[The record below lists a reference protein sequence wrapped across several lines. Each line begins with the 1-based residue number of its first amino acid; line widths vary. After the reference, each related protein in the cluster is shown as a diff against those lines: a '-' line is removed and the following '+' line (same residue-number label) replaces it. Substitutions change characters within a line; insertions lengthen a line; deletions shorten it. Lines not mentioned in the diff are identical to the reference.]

1 MSTPH
6 DASQPSE
13 TPPEFVAQDQVHSFV
28 RKLSFGTLLFRGI
41 FALIIGVLMLL
52 APAILAPALGTL
64 AAVFIGVGLVVY
76 SVAEFVDAHRER
88 KADEPGWGWIV
99 ATGIISLL
107 LGLLFIV
114 FPLISGSVL
123 LLVASWIIVAAVLL
137 RGIFVIA
144 SRYTG
149 GWSTLLGVLVLI
161 AGLVLGVLL
170 LVQPGTTII
179 SLVWVLGLFAIVS
192 GIISLVLAFRVRKIL
207 KDAGVK

>member
-1 MSTPH
+1 M
-6 DASQPSE
+6 
-13 TPPEFVAQDQVHSFV
+13 
-28 RKLSFGTLLFRGI
+28 RKLSFGTILFRGI
-41 FALIIGVLMLL
+41 FALIIGVLMVL

-149 GWSTLLGVLVLI
+149 GWSTLLGVLMMI

-170 LVQPGTTII
+170 LVQPGATII
-179 SLVWVLGLFAIVS
+179 SLVWVLGLFAIIS